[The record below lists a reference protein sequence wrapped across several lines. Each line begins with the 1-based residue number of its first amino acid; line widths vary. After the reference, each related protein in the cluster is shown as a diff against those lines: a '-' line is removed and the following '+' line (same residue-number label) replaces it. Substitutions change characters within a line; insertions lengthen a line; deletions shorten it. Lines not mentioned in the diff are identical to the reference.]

1 MVKLRSHLNYYIFTF
16 YFLTLSFSFFGQY
29 CPPPAENT
37 QYEWIEEYSFIPSS
51 DQVNISIDVG
61 GTFVGDLHYVFVFVD
76 LDQDGTIYETRYD
89 LGSISLD
96 GSLISNFTF
105 SSSDFI
111 SGETY
116 NYRIYMSYNAPS
128 TGPCDPIPTTSNWG
142 ATVDDSFTYNT
153 ALPIELLLFTAKPK
167 ETFVQLDWVTS
178 LEINNDFFQVERSTN
193 GLDWEVVVEMEG
205 AGISIELLSYIAL
218 DSDPVDGMSFYRLKQ
233 VDFDGQYSYSD
244 VEAVFFDKKNED
256 ISSLIV
262 FPNPNNGRFN
272 LKFSNFNEHAIQLMI
287 LNQQG
292 QILWKNNVL
301 LSDGYGLF
309 EVSEPIIMKPGSY
322 ILIAQSE
329 DGTQNIHRKIVV
341 Q

>member
-1 MVKLRSHLNYYIFTF
+1 MVKIGSHLNYCFFTF
-16 YFLTLSFSFFGQY
+16 YFLTISFSIKGQY
-29 CPPPAENT
+29 CSQPTENT
-37 QYEWIEEYSFIPSS
+37 QYEWIQSYSFMPAS
-51 DQVNISIDVG
+51 DQVDISVEIG
-61 GTFVGDLHYVFVFVD
+61 GTFMGDLHYVFLFVD
-76 LDQDGTIYETRYD
+76 LDQDGVVYETKYD

-96 GSLISNFTF
+96 GSLVSNFIF

-116 NYRIYMSYNAPS
+116 NYRIYMSYSAPS
-128 TGPCDPIPTTSNWG
+128 TGACDPMPTSSNWG

-153 ALPIELLLFTAKPK
+153 TLPIELLLFTAKPK
-167 ETFVQLDWVTS
+167 ETYVQLDWVTS
-178 LEINNDFFQVERSTN
+178 LEINNDFFQVERSSN
-193 GLDWEVVVEMEG
+193 GLDWDVVVEVEG
-205 AGISIELLSYIAL
+205 AGISIELLSYIAM
-218 DSDPVDGMSFYRLKQ
+218 DADPIDGMSFYRLKQ

-244 VEAVFFDKKNED
+244 VEAVFFDKEDED
-256 ISSLIV
+256 ISNLIV

-272 LKFSNFNEHAIQLMI
+272 LKFSNFDKHAIQLVI

-292 QILWKNNVL
+292 QVLWKNNVL

-309 EVSEPIIMKPGSY
+309 EVSEPLAMKPGSY

-329 DGTQNIHRKIVV
+329 DGAQNIRRKIVV